1 MPKPSKPQAQ
11 ARPVTFNRTAAFEES
26 FPRFAKRDSVVM
38 KNFAVFLE
46 AKGQRP
52 PGPLPRGMRDHAL
65 TGLLSG
71 FKECHLAGDAC
82 LLYTD
87 KGGVVTLILVCD
99 HDDMYGPKAKSMA
112 KRIEPFREEALAE

>member
-1 MPKPSKPQAQ
+1 MPKPNKPQARQ
-11 ARPVTFNRTAAFEES
+11 VTFARTAAFEDS

-46 AKGQRP
+46 NKAQRP
-52 PGPLPRGMRDHAL
+52 PAPLPRGMRDHAL

-82 LLYTD
+82 LIYTD
-87 KGGVVTLILVCD
+87 KGGAVTLILVCD
-99 HDDMYGPKAKSMA
+99 HDDMYGPKAKSMV